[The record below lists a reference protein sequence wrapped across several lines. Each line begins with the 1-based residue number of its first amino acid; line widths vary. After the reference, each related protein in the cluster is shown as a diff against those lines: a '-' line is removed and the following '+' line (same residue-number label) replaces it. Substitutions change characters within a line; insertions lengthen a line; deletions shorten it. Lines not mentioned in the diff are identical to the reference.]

1 MNKPLDRQPMY
12 IQELFTTLR
21 SNDTN
26 TEFFTVILDKVLKQP
41 FTITKMYNKHI
52 HTLCNNRN
60 YKSLQRGTQY
70 IVFEYNE
77 DNIIESVYVGSKDNK
92 KNKGMNTTGFF
103 YDRTSTRD
111 YRIYP
116 RTTFYMITV

>member
-12 IQELFTTLR
+12 IQELFTTLK
-21 SNDTN
+21 SNDAN
-26 TEFFTVILDKVLKQP
+26 TDLFTVILDKVLKQP

-52 HTLCNNRN
+52 HMLCNNRN

-70 IVFEYNE
+70 IIFEYNS
-77 DNIIESVYVGSKDNK
+77 DIMIESIYVGSKDNK
-92 KNKGMNTTGFF
+92 KNKGMSVVGFF
-103 YDRTSTRD
+103 NCRTSIRD

-116 RTTFYMITV
+116 RNTFYMITV

>member
-1 MNKPLDRQPMY
+1 MNKPLDRQTMY
-12 IQELFTTLR
+12 IQELFKTLK

-26 TEFFTVILDKVLKQP
+26 TEFFTVILDTVLKQP

-52 HTLCNNRN
+52 HRLCDNRD

-70 IVFEYNE
+70 IVFEYNS
-77 DNIIESVYVGSKDNK
+77 DNMIVSIYVGSKNNK
-92 KNKGMNTTGFF
+92 KNKGISTTCFF
-103 YDRTSTRD
+103 NVRESIRD

>member
-12 IQELFTTLR
+12 IQELFTTLK

-41 FTITKMYNKHI
+41 FTITKMYNKYI
-52 HTLCNNRN
+52 HRLCNNRN

-70 IVFEYNE
+70 IVFEYNS
-77 DNIIESVYVGSKDNK
+77 DNIIESIYVGSKDNK
-92 KNKGMNTTGFF
+92 KNKGMSTTSFF
-103 YDRTSTRD
+103 NVIQSIRD

-116 RTTFYMITV
+116 RNTFYMITV